1 MAELIPTRS
10 SCLRRMTS
18 GERRFS
24 ERLEDKLENDYLCW
38 FNVPV
43 GPKQLQPD
51 FIILHPGRGFLALE
65 VKDWHLDTIREADR
79 STCTLLTDRGLVKEI
94 NPMLQAR
101 GYAMEISS
109 ALRRDRALVN
119 PEGHRHAGAL
129 GMPFGWGVVLANITR
144 KQFDTA
150 QLGEV
155 LDSHRVICQDEVVPL
170 VPMDQFQERLWGMFY
185 VVFPCLLS
193 LPQID
198 RVRAH
203 LFPELRLP
211 SDGQA
216 GLFPPEPGSAEAASD
231 LPELVRIMDMEQERL
246 ARSLG
251 EGHRV
256 IHGVAGS
263 GKTMILGYRSVHLAR
278 TLEKPILVLCYNVSL
293 AGRLEQLI
301 AERGLQHRVSVK
313 TFHAWCRHILVT
325 YNVELPT
332 EKGQAFYDCLVTS
345 VIESVEKG
353 RIPRGQY
360 GAVLI
365 DEGHDFAAEWLKLV
379 AQMVDP
385 ETNSLMLLYDDA
397 QSLYGKDR
405 PKFTFASVGIQA
417 RGRTKV
423 LQMNYRNTYELLFVA
438 RQFAA
443 ELLESRE
450 ADEDG
455 IPVVSPSSSGR
466 RGPLPELIRCSDL
479 KSEAAYIA
487 ERVRKEIGRGVAPD
501 RIAVIYP
508 HWKVEQAVRLALEA
522 QDVAYCSTQSSDGKK
537 KLFVDPKKVKLITME
552 SSKGLEFLVALI
564 PGLGMMPDAEE
575 EEAEE
580 ARRLYVGM
588 TRAVESLVMTYSQES
603 VFTDR
608 ILRAINEV
616 QGSLRQ

>member
-1 MAELIPTRS
+1 
-10 SCLRRMTS
+10 MTS

-24 ERLEDKLENDYLCW
+24 ERLEDKLEADYLCW

-43 GPKQLQPD
+43 GPKQLQHD
-51 FIILHPGRGFLALE
+51 FIVLHPGRGFLALE
-65 VKDWHLDTIREADR
+65 VKDCKLDTIRAADR
-79 STCTLLTDRGLVKEI
+79 STVSLLTDTGLTKAI

-101 GYAMEISS
+101 GYAMEVSG

-119 PEGHRHAGAL
+119 PEDHRHAGAL
-129 GMPFGWGVVLANITR
+129 CMPFGWGVVLANITR
-144 KQFDTA
+144 KQFEAAD
-150 QLGEV
+150 LGEV
-155 LDSHRVICQDEVVPL
+155 LDPHRVICQDEMAPS
-170 VPMDQFQERLWGMFY
+170 VPMEQFQERLWGMFY

-216 GLFPPEPGSAEAASD
+216 ALFPPEPGSAGAASD

-293 AGRLEQLI
+293 AARLEQLI

-313 TFHAWCRHILVT
+313 TFHAWCRHILIS
-325 YNVELPT
+325 YNVDLPT
-332 EKGQAFYDCLVTS
+332 ESGQAFFDGLVTR
-345 VIESVEKG
+345 VIDGVEKG

-385 ETNSLMLLYDDA
+385 ETNSLLVLYDDA
-397 QSLYGKDR
+397 QSIYSKGKA
-405 PKFTFASVGIQA
+405 KFTFASVGIQA
-417 RGRTKV
+417 KGRTKV
-423 LQMNYRNTYELLFVA
+423 LQMNYRNTYELLSVA

-466 RGPLPELIRCSDL
+466 RGPLPELIRCPEL
-479 KSEAAYIA
+479 KAEAAYIA
-487 ERVRKEIGRGVAPD
+487 ERVRKEIGRGVQPD

-508 HWKVEQAVRLALEA
+508 HWKVEDAVSAALDA
-522 QDVAYCSTQSSDGKK
+522 QGVAYCSTKTADGKK
-537 KLFVDPKKVKLITME
+537 RLFSDQKQVKLVTLE
-552 SSKGLEFLVALI
+552 SSKGLEFAVALI
-564 PGLGMMPDAEE
+564 PGLGMLPEAEK
-575 EEAEE
+575 EEADE

-603 VFTDR
+603 VFTER
-608 ILRAINEV
+608 ILRAINDV
-616 QGSLRQ
+616 QGSLRPQ